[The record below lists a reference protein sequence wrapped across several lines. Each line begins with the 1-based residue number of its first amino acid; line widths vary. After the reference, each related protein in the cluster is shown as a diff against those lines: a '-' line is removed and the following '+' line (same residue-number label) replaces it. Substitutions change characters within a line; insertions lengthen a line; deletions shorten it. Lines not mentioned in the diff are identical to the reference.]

1 MSSDYKRELFKV
13 LKPSDEKIQ
22 HELELAIKMGKIIL
36 LEQVAEKIP
45 NEIEPLLTPI
55 FKNKGKIKILK

>member
-13 LKPSDEKIQ
+13 LKPSDDKIQ

-36 LEQVAEKIP
+36 LEQVGEKIP
-45 NEIEPLLTPI
+45 NEIEPLLTPS
-55 FKNKGKIKILK
+55 FKHKGKIKILK